1 MCFGYL
7 EHKLSIRLWEEPLAS
22 ILSVSQLNFFG
33 CGHKK
38 WPKTAFFAKFSCPRH
53 FCEEN
58 FSRIGPC
65 EISLPEVSENVVLL
79 GRASFLTGVIAAQSQ
94 QTLKFS
100 VRHQK

>member
-1 MCFGYL
+1 MSDWQPF
-7 EHKLSIRLWEEPLAS
+7 EI
-22 ILSVSQLNFFG
+22 FFG
-33 CGHKK
+33 VDTKNSKK
-38 WPKTAFFAKFSCPRH
+38 RRFLLKILLLDIFLW
-53 FCEEN
+53 EN

-65 EISLPEVSENVVLL
+65 ETSLPEVSENVVLL